1 MIVGALVGAVAAG
14 GVLLGMTVVNRI
26 ETGTWEV
33 PDTEDFVR
41 IVRPAEPVA
50 ARTIFLERRVVELTP
65 GRDDAFARVS
75 SVVLSAANKPVKLPG
90 WKGGDAKWKKVVTCV
105 KALFAPFD
113 VEVTDVP
120 PTHTNYALVVVGGR
134 PADVGVANKRVGGLA
149 PFSGGVIP
157 TPIVF
162 AFSGALQNDVQAV
175 CETVGMEVAHA
186 YGLDHAFACKDV
198 MTYLTG
204 CGPKKF
210 VDKDVPCGETE
221 ARVCES
227 GNPAQNS
234 MRHLLGV
241 LGPRPAPPPPPPK
254 PAARTPT
261 KTPTTTTTKTG
272 TTTTKTGTTTTK
284 TGTSTPT
291 SR

>member
-1 MIVGALVGAVAAG
+1 MGRWRRRWVIVGALVGAVAAG

-41 IVRPAEPVA
+41 IVLPAAPVP
-50 ARTIFLERRVVELTP
+50 ARTIFLERRVVELSP
-65 GRDDAFARVS
+65 GRDDAPARVS
-75 SVVLSAANKPVKLPG
+75 SVVLSAANRPVKLPG

-113 VEVTDVP
+113 VEVTDVA
-120 PTHTNYALVVVGGR
+120 PTYTNYALVVVGGV

-162 AFSGALQNDVQAV
+162 AFSGALHNDVQAV

-186 YGLDHAFACKDV
+186 YGLDHAFECKDV

-210 VDKDVPCGETE
+210 VDKDLPCGETE
-221 ARVCES
+221 ARVCE
-227 GNPAQNS
+227 GGKPAQNS
-234 MRHLLGV
+234 VRHLLGV

-254 PAARTPT
+254 TPPRTP
-261 KTPTTTTTKTG
+261 PRPRTTTTKP
-272 TTTTKTGTTTTK
+272 TTTK

-291 SR
+291 TR